1 MTKDRQFSNSFSLT
15 DEIAATIRQR
25 ILKGEYEIGE
35 KIKETQIAS
44 ELKVSRT
51 PIREAFKQL
60 EDEGLIE
67 YKKNRGC
74 FARGFTKQD
83 IDDIYAV
90 RKALEVLA
98 VEWACDRMTPSYLD
112 QLQDQCDL
120 MEFYTIREDY
130 KHVLA
135 LNKDFHD
142 IIYSAT
148 GSRFM
153 AQVLHSYKS
162 YIEQARQVVFMDK
175 VYLERILAEH
185 RRILKALAAR
195 DPEEAKAAM
204 AAHLDHSKER
214 ASVAYRVGE

>member
-1 MTKDRQFSNSFSLT
+1 MTKEKNFSGSYSLT
-15 DEIAATIRQR
+15 DEIAATIRER
-25 ILKGEYEIGE
+25 ILKGEYKIGE
-35 KIKETQIAS
+35 KIKETQIAG

-51 PIREAFKQL
+51 PIREAFKIL

-74 FARGFTKQD
+74 YARGFTRQD

-90 RKALEVLA
+90 RKVLEVLA
-98 VEWACDRMTPSYLD
+98 VEWACIRMTPDYLD
-112 QLQDQCDL
+112 QLKDQCDL
-120 MEFYTIREDY
+120 MEFYTNREDY

-153 AQVLHSYKS
+153 TQVLHSYKS

-175 VYLERILAEH
+175 AYLERILAEH
-185 RRILKALAAR
+185 RQILKAL
-195 DPEEAKAAM
+195 EEGSVEDAKSAM
-204 AAHLDHSKER
+204 AIHLDHSKER
-214 ASVAYRVGE
+214 ASAAYKVNE